1 VVWRAWWYGNMRDEK
16 RGIITNIKNRVLD
29 LQSKH
34 YKGQGKGWTLKA
46 QNKVRNQGGQGCQTS
61 HQGWIVFN
69 QIGSYHLN

>member
-1 VVWRAWWYGNMRDEK
+1 M
-16 RGIITNIKNRVLD
+16 VLD

-34 YKGQGKGWTLKA
+34 YKGEGKGWTLKA
-46 QNKVRNQGGQGCQTS
+46 QNKVRNRGGQGCQTS